1 MTDILSKAIR
11 EARSSLGDSSIRTYV
26 SVLNSLHKKIF
37 GGSLDLDNFKKT
49 QKILDD
55 LKNMP
60 CNRRKTILS
69 ALVVLTGNKDFR
81 EQMADDV
88 AEYNRQIDKQEK
100 TPEQEASWVTTAD
113 VKSIF
118 DNLQKEA
125 NAIYKKPSLKP
136 SDLQSIQ
143 NFIIMSLLGG
153 IFVPPR
159 RNKDFVDFKIK
170 NINKETDN
178 YISGNK
184 MIFNSYKTAKT
195 YGRQEIII
203 PPPLKTIL
211 VKWIKSNPTDYLLFD
226 VGMNQ
231 LSSIKLNQRLNKI
244 FDKKV
249 GVNQLRHTYL
259 TNKFKTTSE
268 DNKAVKKTMTDMGS
282 SSNMLDTYVKLD

>member
-11 EARSSLGDSSIRTYV
+11 QARSSLGDSSIRTYV

-37 GGSLDLDNFKKT
+37 GGSVDLDNFKKT

-55 LKNMP
+55 LKDMP

-113 VKSIF
+113 VKVIF

-195 YGRQEIII
+195 YGRQEIMI
-203 PPPLKTIL
+203 PPPLKSIL

-268 DNKAVKKTMTDMGS
+268 ENKAVKKTMTDMGS